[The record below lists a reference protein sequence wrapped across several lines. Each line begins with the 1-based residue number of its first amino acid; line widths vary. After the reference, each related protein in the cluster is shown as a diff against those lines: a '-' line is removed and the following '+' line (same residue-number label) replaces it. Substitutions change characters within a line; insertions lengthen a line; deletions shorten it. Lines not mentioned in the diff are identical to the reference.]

1 MVKHLI
7 YERIHRM
14 NKKYMPNFPPLHVG
28 LRTIKTVV
36 AVFLSLCLAYVR
48 QGFANPLCIA
58 IAAILCIQP
67 TMTSSRKA
75 GTDRLIGTIVGG
87 FWGIIVFIIN
97 TNPAVNLPV
106 IIKYAIISLALIPII
121 YTNICIRRASVV
133 STSAVVYLIITVS
146 SVSGMS
152 NLQFLFN
159 RLLDT
164 FMGFVIAMAVNCIKL
179 PSAEKLAAKQAA
191 LEKHMENDK
200 TADLADSTDSLN
212 GKTAC
217 DTEKNCEKNNA
228 DTDKR

>member
-1 MVKHLI
+1 MITQRFCLIMVKHLI

-48 QGFANPLCIA
+48 QGFANPLYIA

-146 SVSGMS
+146 YSGIMTNVSY
-152 NLQFLFN
+152 LYN

-164 FMGFVIAMAVNCIKL
+164 FFGFLIAMVINAVKL
-179 PSAEKLAAKQAA
+179 PSEEEMIAKQKAF
-191 LEKHMENDK
+191 MERINPPMKNNDK
-200 TADLADSTDSLN
+200 TDNN
-212 GKTAC
+212 GDKC
-217 DTEKNCEKNNA
+217 DK
-228 DTDKR
+228 